1 VTIQFFCPGKP
12 AQQGSKRYVGNGIM
26 LETNPELKSWRA
38 VVATACPI
46 TTPLTCGIAIEIEFR
61 YNRPASHFGTR
72 SKQRYLKGNAPIYKT
87 SAPDCDKLIR
97 AVGDSLKG
105 IAYVDDALIVKITA
119 SKLYTM
125 GTAGALVTITPLS
138 EP

>member
-1 VTIQFFCPGKP
+1 MTIQFFCPGKP
-12 AQQGSKRYVGNGIM
+12 SAQGSKVYMGRGVMIDSDKN
-26 LETNPELKSWRA
+26 LKSWRS

-46 TTPLTCGIAIEIEFR
+46 TTPLTCGLAIEIEFR

-97 AVGDSLKG
+97 AVGDALKG
-105 IAYVDDALIVKITA
+105 VAYVDDALIVKITA

>member
-1 VTIQFFCPGKP
+1 MTIQFFCPGTP

-26 LETNPELKSWRA
+26 LESNPNLKSWRA

-46 TTPLTCGIAIEIEFR
+46 TTPFTCGIAIEIEFR
-61 YNRPASHFGTR
+61 YSRPASHFGR
-72 SKQRYLKGNAPIYKT
+72 RDKKPYLKGNAPIYKT

-97 AVGDSLKG
+97 AIGDSLKG
-105 IAYVDDALIVKITA
+105 IAYRDDALIVQITA
-119 SKLYTM
+119 SKLYTN
-125 GTAGALVTITPLS
+125 GITGALITITPLS